1 MNYESQAYAILG
13 TADSACSGEHAASK
27 PTVHIDDL
35 RFTES
40 INELIKAYKACDE
53 DRIMEVKASIK
64 SRFRLSDD
72 QINQKAF
79 RCFAR
84 SKLKP
89 VVKKHDSVDMELVTG
104 LSYALDGWIIA
115 NDIALIYA
123 EKSTGKT
130 SLALA
135 MAIALARG
143 ESFLDRSTPAV
154 AGKSMFIATDSGVG
168 PLKAAMSQL
177 ALDAE
182 DPIFRP
188 AHKDQMILIHGYAS
202 DQGFESWGC
211 DLKGIIQLEQ
221 LIKKHDLKLIV
232 IDSAKSVCSNAGWSY
247 TSNEMTKTFLTY
259 LRECICEPLNC
270 SVIILSHDGTAKG
283 SHSGAKAWAEDPS
296 MVISLV
302 KAIDPDGRQTGV
314 TAEFKKDRA
323 ASVDPHRKLT
333 YALDPNTHTFALAPD
348 VEKIGSCEESIIEIL
363 WDAFLRG
370 ESLVRRK
377 DLINEA
383 FAAYNCSQKTVDN
396 TLGRLVAQR
405 KILRKAKGRYQLA
418 PATIQQLQSSN
429 RDLYIEGRNKEK
441 SQTATDVSPVPDLVP
456 DVQIGNSAV
465 PIGNMSGND
474 QNAVLNS
481 DMQESLPLPYG
492 TPQQAAPNWD
502 DDEDFVF

>member
-1 MNYESQAYAILG
+1 MNYESQGYAILSGVDSAG
-13 TADSACSGEHAASK
+13 TAAYSGSDSTA
-27 PTVHIDDL
+27 HIDDL
-35 RFTES
+35 KFTES
-40 INELIKAYKACDE
+40 INELIKAFKAGDE
-53 DRIMEVKASIK
+53 DRVMEVKASIK
-64 SRFRLSDD
+64 TRFRLSDD

-89 VVKKHDSVDMELVTG
+89 VAKKHDSVDMELVTG

-115 NDIALIYA
+115 NDITLIYA

-135 MAIALARG
+135 MAIALAKG
-143 ESFLDRSTPAV
+143 ESFLDRSTPAL

-168 PLKAAMSQL
+168 PLKTAISQL
-177 ALDAE
+177 GFDAE
-182 DPIFRP
+182 DPIFKP
-188 AHKDQMILIHGYAS
+188 GHKDQMILIQGYAS
-202 DQGFESWGC
+202 NQGFESWGC
-211 DLKGIIQLEQ
+211 DLRGIIELEQ
-221 LIKKHDLKLIV
+221 LIKKHSLKLVV

-247 TSNEMTKTFLTY
+247 TSNESTKMFLTY

-302 KAIDPDGRQTGV
+302 KAIDADSRQIGV

-333 YALDPNTHTFALAPD
+333 YALDYNTNTFALAPD
-348 VEKIGSCEESIIEIL
+348 VEKIGSCEESIIQIL
-363 WDAFLRG
+363 FDASLRG
-370 ESLVRRK
+370 DSPVRRK
-377 DLINEA
+377 DIINDA
-383 FAAYNCSQKTVDN
+383 FVAYACSQKTVDN

-405 KILRKAKGRYQLA
+405 MILRKAKGRYQLA
-418 PATIQQLQSSN
+418 PATLQQLQTAN

-441 SQTATDVSPVPDLVP
+441 TQSVTDVSPVPDLVP
-456 DVQIGNSAV
+456 EVQIGNNAV
-465 PIGNMSGND
+465 PIGNTSGND

-481 DMQESLPLPYG
+481 DVQELLPLPHG
-492 TPQQAAPNWD
+492 SPQQATPNWD
-502 DDEDFVF
+502 DEEDFVF